1 VMTEEFHGSHPFRA
15 AFETR
20 DLDAWVDALATDV
33 VVHSPIIKTPFT
45 GREAVAELY
54 AVLFS
59 ALGRLDFTDE
69 FAVGDSHAFFWRA
82 DVDGRWVEGADVLR
96 HDEHGKISEITAL
109 IRPLAD
115 IALFAAAVGPPLARK
130 RGRLRVPLLRL
141 LTLPLQA
148 ILAVADAVATRFVQ
162 RR

>member
-1 VMTEEFHGSHPFRA
+1 LNNHPFRA

-20 DLDAWVDALATDV
+20 DLDAWIVALAPDV
-33 VVHSPIIKTPFT
+33 VVHSPIIRTPIT
-45 GREAVAELY
+45 GRDAVAELY
-54 AVLFS
+54 GVLFN
-59 ALGRLDFTDE
+59 ALGQLDISDE
-69 FAVGDSHAFFWRA
+69 FPVGDSHAFFWRV
-82 DVDGRWVEGADVLR
+82 DIDGRWVEGADLVR

-115 IALFAAAVGPPLARK
+115 IAVFAAAVGPPLARK

-141 LTLPLQA
+141 LTFPLRA
-148 ILAVADAVATRFVQ
+148 ILTIADVIATRLVQ